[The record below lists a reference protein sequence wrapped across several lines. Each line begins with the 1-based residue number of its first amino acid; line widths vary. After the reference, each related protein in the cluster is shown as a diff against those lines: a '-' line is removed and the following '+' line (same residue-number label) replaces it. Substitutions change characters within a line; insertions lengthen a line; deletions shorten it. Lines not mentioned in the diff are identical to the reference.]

1 MTARIRVLDVN
12 DNPPLFAGSSVSSDD
27 VSFSESAPASS
38 FRILPQAQDRDSPSN
53 AVIEYVMTPASDVFE
68 LGTPATESD
77 GNLKLYVTG
86 ALDREAQDQYQ
97 FQVRLSDFRGEGV
110 NDFNLH
116 FKSTGMYC
124 KTPHLKTCPG
134 IRLRRLVSV

>member
-68 LGTPATESD
+68 LGTPTTESD

-86 ALDREAQDQYQ
+86 VLDREAQDQYQ
-97 FQVRLSDFRGEGV
+97 FQVSCVCHASPTKVRTISVYIL
-110 NDFNLH
+110 NLLVFISH
-116 FKSTGMYC
+116 LCCYYIEIDEIQGM
-124 KTPHLKTCPG
+124 
-134 IRLRRLVSV
+134 